1 VRRLAVLAL
10 LCCGCAESGPGPPPV
25 DAPFLAQV
33 VADLHLAQSLINEV
47 PIAVRDSMQAAYYDS
62 TLAEHGLTRA
72 EFDSLM
78 WIVRRE
84 PAWVDSVYTRAGAI
98 VATEMV
104 E

>member
-1 VRRLAVLAL
+1 
-10 LCCGCAESGPGPPPV
+10 
-25 DAPFLAQV
+25 V
-33 VADLHLAQSLINEV
+33 VADLHLAQSLVNEV
-47 PIAVRDSMQAAYYDS
+47 PIAVRDSMQTIYYDS

-84 PAWVDSVYTRAGAI
+84 PAWIDSVYTRAGAI
-98 VATEMV
+98 VATEMI